1 MLKNTVN
8 KAFLDIVVGYLL
20 PILNIDNYDY
30 GTHSS
35 YLMFDDLHIMW
46 INTDNS
52 VDIFFL

>member
-30 GTHSS
+30 GTYSS
-35 YLMFDDLHIMW
+35 YLIFDDFHIMW

-52 VDIFFL
+52 VVIFFL

>member
-30 GTHSS
+30 GTNSS
-35 YLMFDDLHIMW
+35 YLMFDDLHIRW

>member
-30 GTHSS
+30 GTYSS
-35 YLMFDDLHIMW
+35 YLIFDDFHIMW

>member
-8 KAFLDIVVGYLL
+8 KAFLDIVVGYML

-30 GTHSS
+30 GTYSS
-35 YLMFDDLHIMW
+35 YLIFVDFHIMW